1 MANQYESFEKKKI
14 LYFVTGLVVVFMVGL
29 GYTWSIVQTPIV
41 QAMGGESVTAAVA
54 LCYTVTVLCSTLS
67 PTLLGGFTKHL
78 KTNQMVLTGGLLF
91 GLGYFSSGHITTLP
105 LLFLTYGL
113 GTGIG
118 SGLIYPTMMGYSA
131 SILPEKQGISSGLMA
146 GIYGGA
152 AIVWSPVLAG
162 SIENK
167 GLTSTFDFI
176 GLICLIVLIGASF
189 ILKPIPEGYGDFKKS
204 QLKEGKAGQE
214 KRQKNISGTT
224 AGKTSFPEKKSP
236 AVNLTRGQM
245 VKTSMF
251 YVAAVAFAF
260 GLTSG
265 MMVISQ
271 ASQILQSSHHLT
283 PTQAA
288 TCVSLLSFMSM
299 AGRILWGAVTDHT
312 DKYVTLCIICAIP
325 IITMGLLSLSPGTTA
340 AIACMAFTALC
351 YGGFGGTITPITS
364 DLFGPKYITENY
376 GVMYLM
382 FGIAGLIGPRAAVK
396 LNVGGD
402 YSRAFLMGF
411 VMSVVSLAAAFVVKK
426 KVAVSLKQA

>member
-54 LCYTVTVLCSTLS
+54 LCYTVTVLCSTMS

-78 KTNQMVLTGGLLF
+78 KPNQMVLTGGLLF

-131 SILPEKQGISSGLMA
+131 SILPEKQGVSSGLMA

-176 GLICLIVLIGASF
+176 GIICLIVLIGASF
-189 ILKPIPEGYGDFKKS
+189 ILKPIPEGYVDFKKS
-204 QLKEGKAGQE
+204 QLKEGKAGRE
-214 KRQKNISGTT
+214 KGRKNIPKTT
-224 AGKTSFPEKKSP
+224 AGKTSLQEKKSP

-283 PTQAA
+283 PIQAA
-288 TCVSLLSFMSM
+288 TYVSLLSFMSM

-382 FGIAGLIGPRAAVK
+382 FGIAGLIGPRVAVK

-402 YSRAFLMGF
+402 YSRAFLIGF
-411 VMSVVSLAAAFVVKK
+411 VMSVVSLTAAFVVKK
-426 KVAVSLKQA
+426 KAAVSLKQA

>member
-54 LCYTVTVLCSTLS
+54 LCYTVTVLCSTMS

-78 KTNQMVLTGGLLF
+78 KPNQMVLTGGLLF

-131 SILPEKQGISSGLMA
+131 SILPEKQGVSSGLMA

-176 GLICLIVLIGASF
+176 GIICLIVLIGASF
-189 ILKPIPEGYGDFKKS
+189 ILKPIPEGYVDFKKS
-204 QLKEGKAGQE
+204 HNFSE
-214 KRQKNISGTT
+214 
-224 AGKTSFPEKKSP
+224 
-236 AVNLTRGQM
+236 
-245 VKTSMF
+245 
-251 YVAAVAFAF
+251 
-260 GLTSG
+260 
-265 MMVISQ
+265 SQ
-271 ASQILQSSHHLT
+271 
-283 PTQAA
+283 
-288 TCVSLLSFMSM
+288 
-299 AGRILWGAVTDHT
+299 
-312 DKYVTLCIICAIP
+312 
-325 IITMGLLSLSPGTTA
+325 
-340 AIACMAFTALC
+340 
-351 YGGFGGTITPITS
+351 
-364 DLFGPKYITENY
+364 
-376 GVMYLM
+376 
-382 FGIAGLIGPRAAVK
+382 
-396 LNVGGD
+396 
-402 YSRAFLMGF
+402 
-411 VMSVVSLAAAFVVKK
+411 
-426 KVAVSLKQA
+426 

>member
-1 MANQYESFEKKKI
+1 MDNQYESFEKKKF
-14 LYFVTGLVVVFMVGL
+14 LYFVTGLVVVFIVGL

-41 QAMGGESVTAAVA
+41 QAMGGESVTATVA
-54 LCYTVTVLCSTLS
+54 LCYTVTVLCSTMS
-67 PTLLGGFTKHL
+67 PTLFGGFTKRL
-78 KTNQMVLTGGLLF
+78 KPNQMVFMGGLLF
-91 GLGYFSSGHITTLP
+91 GLGYLLSGHIATLP
-105 LLFLTYGL
+105 ILFLTYGL

-152 AIVWSPVLAG
+152 AIVWSPILAG

-167 GLTSTFDFI
+167 GLTSTFNFI
-176 GLICLIVLIGASF
+176 GLICLIVLLGASF
-189 ILKPIPEGYGDFKKS
+189 ILKPIPEGYVDFKKG
-204 QLKEGKAGQE
+204 QLKDLKKNHSESSSRPINSE
-214 KRQKNISGTT
+214 K
-224 AGKTSFPEKKSP
+224 KKSP
-236 AVNLTRGQM
+236 SVNLTRGQM

-271 ASQILQSSHHLT
+271 ASQILQSSHNLT

-288 TCVSLLSFMSM
+288 AYVSLLSFMSM

-325 IITMGLLSLSPGTTA
+325 IITMGILSLSPKTTA
-340 AIACMAFTALC
+340 AVACMAFTALC

-396 LNVGGD
+396 LNVGGN
-402 YSRAFLMGF
+402 YSKAFMVGF

-426 KVAVSLKQA
+426 TVEVSLKQA

>member
-1 MANQYESFEKKKI
+1 MANQYESFEKKKFF
-14 LYFVTGLVVVFMVGL
+14 YFITGLVVVFMVGL

-41 QAMGGESVTAAVA
+41 QAMGGESVTATVA
-54 LCYTVTVLCSTLS
+54 LCYTVTVLCSTMS
-67 PTLLGGFTKHL
+67 PTLFGGFTKRL
-78 KTNQMVLTGGLLF
+78 KPNQMVLTGGLLF
-91 GLGYFSSGHITTLP
+91 GLGYLTSGYINTLP
-105 LLFLTYGL
+105 MLFLTYGL

-146 GIYGGA
+146 GVYGGA
-152 AIVWSPVLAG
+152 AIVWSPILAG

-167 GLTSTFDFI
+167 GLTSTFHFI
-176 GLICLIVLIGASF
+176 GLVCLVILIGASF
-189 ILKPIPEGYGDFKKS
+189 ILKPIPEGYVDFKKS
-204 QLKEGKAGQE
+204 QLKDL
-214 KRQKNISGTT
+214 RQNHPDSG
-224 AGKTSFPEKKSP
+224 SNPVSHEKKKGPS
-236 AVNLTRGQM
+236 VNLTRGQM
-245 VKTSMF
+245 VRTSMF

-271 ASQILQSSHHLT
+271 ASQILQSSYHLT
-283 PTQAA
+283 PTRAA
-288 TCVSLLSFMSM
+288 ACVSLLSFMSM

-325 IITMGLLSLSPGTTA
+325 ILTMGVLSLSPKPTA
-340 AIACMAFTALC
+340 AVVCMAFTALC

-364 DLFGPKYITENY
+364 DLFGPRYITENY

-396 LNVGGD
+396 MNVGGD
-402 YSRAFLMGF
+402 YSRAFLVGF
-411 VMSVVSLAAAFVVKK
+411 IMSVVSLAAAFIVKK
-426 KVAVSLKQA
+426 KVSVSLKQA

>member
-1 MANQYESFEKKKI
+1 MANQYESFEKKKFF
-14 LYFVTGLVVVFMVGL
+14 YFSTGLVVVFMVGL

-41 QAMGGESVTAAVA
+41 QAMGGESVTATVA
-54 LCYTVTVLCSTLS
+54 LCYTVTVLCSTMS
-67 PTLLGGFTKHL
+67 PTLFGGFTKRL
-78 KTNQMVLTGGLLF
+78 KPNQMVFTGGLLF
-91 GLGYFSSGHITTLP
+91 GLGYLISGHITTLP
-105 LLFLTYGL
+105 MLFLTYGL

-152 AIVWSPVLAG
+152 AIVWSPILAG
-162 SIENK
+162 SIESK
-167 GLTSTFDFI
+167 GLTSTFNFI
-176 GLICLIVLIGASF
+176 GLVCLIVLIGASF
-189 ILKPIPEGYGDFKKS
+189 ILKPVPEGYADYKKS
-204 QLKEGKAGQE
+204 QLKDL
-214 KRQKNISGTT
+214 RKNLPESRSNP
-224 AGKTSFPEKKSP
+224 ASPEKGP

-271 ASQILQSSHHLT
+271 ASQILQSSHNLT

-288 TCVSLLSFMSM
+288 AYVSLFSFMSM

-325 IITMGLLSLSPGTTA
+325 IITMGVLSLSPKTTA
-340 AIACMAFTALC
+340 AVACMAFTALC

-364 DLFGPKYITENY
+364 DLFGPRYITENY

-402 YSRAFLMGF
+402 YSKAFLVGF
-411 VMSVVSLAAAFVVKK
+411 IMSVISLAAAFIVKK
-426 KVAVSLKQA
+426 KVKISLKQA